1 MGQLL
6 PSFDKTKSLRHE
18 KSQLKIC
25 RSGKGFGLEDHVKST
40 KATGNIKFRIN
51 FYPETKSWH
60 TECC

>member
-18 KSQLKIC
+18 KSELKIC
-25 RSGKGFGLEDHVKST
+25 HSGKGFRFENVGTDT
-40 KATGNIKFRIN
+40 KAMAYSKYKIN
-51 FYPETKSWH
+51 FSPETKSWH